1 MPFFITCKNT
11 VPGRGFADGC
21 KSRSRKAAIMTTKL
35 STLILALLA
44 ASAVAQQEPPY
55 PMSTIITG
63 LTWADATTIVHQATG
78 SDNWPIT
85 WADDG
90 EQYTAYG
97 DGWGFDPKVP
107 AKLSLGFARISG
119 GPPGTGTNIR
129 SASGE
134 QKGDGH
140 SGKKASGMLMV
151 EGILYMLVRNANN
164 NGEQSQ
170 LAWSSDY
177 AVTWNWSSWK
187 FAEFGYPCF
196 LNFGRNYA
204 GARDDYVYVYSP
216 DTPSAYNATD
226 TIVLARVP
234 KQSVT
239 IKTAFEFFSGFDANS
254 NPTWSSDIKQRKAVF
269 TFPGGCNRIDVTY
282 NTPLKRYLLVTRS
295 RARAGGK
302 NQFSIY
308 DAAEPW
314 GPWTTVF
321 YTENWDVD
329 AGESAHIPSKWI
341 STYGKTC
348 YLVFAGSDSFA
359 VREFTL
365 TATPAQIIPD
375 FTGDA
380 FVDFKDF
387 CLMAQ
392 DWLQSK
398 IETDIAPAPLG
409 DGVVDWSDLA
419 TFVSYWLQ
427 DIGSV
432 ALWNLDEIEGSNAHD
447 CAGDHDGILNGNPVW
462 RPVGG
467 RVAGAL
473 EFDGTAD
480 YITAPFVLD
489 PADGE
494 FSAFARTRSGA
505 PGQVVISQ
513 ASGANW
519 LMADLSEGKLMTGL
533 SRPAGGR
540 GIAPPLVSEF
550 LIIDGTWH
558 RIGLVWDG
566 SERILYAEEVEVARD
581 VQPGLAGS
589 TGGLRIGAGKDLK
602 SVSFW
607 SGLIDDV
614 RIYNRAVRP

>member
-1 MPFFITCKNT
+1 MQEGGSGPSVHSRLQEPFL
-11 VPGRGFADGC
+11 
-21 KSRSRKAAIMTTKL
+21 RKTAIMTTKH

-44 ASAVAQQEPPY
+44 ASAVAQQAPPY
-55 PMSTIITG
+55 PMSAVVTG

-107 AKLSLGFARISG
+107 AKLSLGFARVSG

-134 QKGDGH
+134 QKGDGR
-140 SGKKASGMLMV
+140 SGKKTSGMLMV
-151 EGILYMLVRNANN
+151 EGTLYVLVRNANN

-177 AVTWNWSSWK
+177 AATWTWSSWK

-196 LNFGRNYA
+196 LNFGPNYA

-216 DTPSAYNATD
+216 DTPSAYNETD

-234 KQSVT
+234 RQSVT
-239 IKTAFEFFSGFDANS
+239 IKTAYEFFSGFDANG
-254 NPTWSSDIKQRKAVF
+254 NPAWSSDINQRRAVF

-282 NTPLKRYLLVTRS
+282 NAPLKRYLLVTRS
-295 RARAGGK
+295 RARVGGK
-302 NQFSIY
+302 DQFSIY

-329 AGESAHIPSKWI
+329 PGESAHIPSKWI
-341 STYGKTC
+341 SADGKTG

-380 FVDFKDF
+380 FVDFKDY
-387 CLMAQ
+387 CWMAQ

-398 IETDIAPAPLG
+398 IEIDIAPAPLG

-419 TFVSYWLQ
+419 AFVSYWLH
-427 DIGSV
+427 DTGSV
-432 ALWNLDEIEGSNAHD
+432 AHWNLDETEGSIAHD
-447 CAGDHDGILNGNPVW
+447 SAGSRDGILNGNPVW
-462 RPVGG
+462 RPAGG

-473 EFDGTAD
+473 EFDGTDD
-480 YITAPFVLD
+480 YVSTPFVLN
-489 PADGE
+489 PAGGP
-494 FSAFARTRSGA
+494 FSIFAWIKGGT
-505 PGQVVISQ
+505 PGQVILSQ
-513 ASGANW
+513 IGGANW
-519 LMADLSEGKLMTGL
+519 LCVHPSDGKLMTRL
-533 SRPAGGR
+533 SHPPGGR
-540 GIAPPLVSEF
+540 AAPQPLVSEF
-550 LIIDGTWH
+550 IITDGEWH
-558 RIGLVWDG
+558 RVGFVWDG
-566 SERILYAEEVEVARD
+566 SQRLLYVDDVEVATD
-581 VQPGLAGS
+581 TEGTLEGS
-589 TGGLRIGAGKDLK
+589 TGGFHIGAGNTLDAG
-602 SVSFW
+602 SFF

-614 RIYNRAVRP
+614 RIYDRAVTP